1 MLELA
6 LMLWIAWLVEY
17 RSVFIT
23 TNNSIEN
30 IY

>member
-6 LMLWIAWLVEY
+6 LMLWIALLVEY
-17 RSVFIT
+17 RFLFIT
-23 TNNSIEN
+23 TNNSTEN